1 METIKFIIENS
12 KLILA
17 SSIFAGIISALVSY
31 KISLRLKKLDFKNE
45 YYKEILK
52 KRLVAYEH
60 IEVQLSILKLVIL
73 GEDKKPYHAVF
84 NEGEDKLLEYQ
95 KNLFLAV
102 NKNLWIDFE
111 TSKKLENLNDFF
123 FNINNKAY
131 QKNDAEIIEI
141 GKQYYK
147 KLSDLRFE
155 LENATKKGLYNLHDM
170 EKAFKINSK
179 NQERI
184 IKEI

>member
-1 METIKFIIENS
+1 MLIDKKFFEDS
-12 KLILA
+12 E
-17 SSIFAGIISALVSY
+17 SWPFAES
-31 KISLRLKKLDFKNE
+31 R
-45 YYKEILK
+45 EILK

-60 IEVQLSILKLVIL
+60 IEFQLSILKPVVL
-73 GEDKKPYHAVF
+73 GDNKKPYHAIF
-84 NEGEDKLLEYQ
+84 SEGEDKLLEYQ

-111 TSKKLENLNDFF
+111 TTKKLESLNDFF

-170 EKAFKINSK
+170 EKAFKTSPK
-179 NQERI
+179 NQERV